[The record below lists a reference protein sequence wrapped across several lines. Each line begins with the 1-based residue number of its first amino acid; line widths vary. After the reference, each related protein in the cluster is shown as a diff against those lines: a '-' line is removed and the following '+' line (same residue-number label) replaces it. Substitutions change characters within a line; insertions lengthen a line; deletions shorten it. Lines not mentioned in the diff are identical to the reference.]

1 MGEWVF
7 LWLKQHVRN
16 LSWFA
21 SCAGFSY
28 LHRCICF
35 FVPPLNRQW
44 WHLPRAFQGWA
55 ATETVYPI
63 FSVVR
68 GQQILVC
75 HIMFGVPPKSCGYRL
90 LYLCGNKQMFFGSLV
105 WFPSSTSLRNSTLL
119 QGPGTPLYHPNLTE
133 EFYKL
138 SFNWTKETE
147 RRS

>member
-35 FVPPLNRQW
+35 FVPPLDRQW

-90 LYLCGNKQMFFGSLV
+90 LYLCGNKQMCFGSLV